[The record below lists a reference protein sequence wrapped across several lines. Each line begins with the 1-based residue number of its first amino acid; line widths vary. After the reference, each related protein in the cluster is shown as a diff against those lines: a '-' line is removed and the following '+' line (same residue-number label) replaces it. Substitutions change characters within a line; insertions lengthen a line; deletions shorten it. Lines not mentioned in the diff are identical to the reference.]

1 VVLRL
6 ARSTVLVASVALGA
20 TLGAPSAAAAQTKGL
35 LTRADFFML
44 WARLAADDP
53 RFDHQGR
60 FNLDADLADYG
71 SGRLMLEVD
80 YEAFLGGER
89 RTFDLNQSAY
99 RFDMDLTKRTRA
111 VEIGAFFS
119 HSSRH
124 EVDREN
130 PDSLSWNVLG
140 ARARRK
146 WDFADGAS
154 VNARIELGRA
164 MQQAFVD
171 YEWISQAR
179 ATLRHPLAPHKHVS
193 LLLEGSGVL
202 IWTDES
208 LYGRSRT
215 CGARVEGG
223 IRFEGR
229 RGAMEIVT
237 TYERRID
244 GYPFDLSKV
253 RMWSLGFRV
262 LTR

>member
-1 VVLRL
+1 M
-6 ARSTVLVASVALGA
+6 
-20 TLGAPSAAAAQTKGL
+20 PSHAAAQSKGF
-35 LTRADFFML
+35 LTRADFFL
-44 WARLAADDP
+44 QWARLAADDP
-53 RFDHQGR
+53 RFDREGR

-89 RTFDLNQSAY
+89 RTYDLNQGTY

-130 PDSLSWNVLG
+130 PDAISWNVFG
-140 ARARRK
+140 ARARRE
-146 WDFADGAS
+146 WRFADGAT
-154 VNARIELGRA
+154 VTVRADLGRA
-164 MQQAFVD
+164 WDQAFVD

-193 LLLEGSGVL
+193 LLLDGSGTL
-202 IWTDES
+202 IWTDEA
-208 LYGRSRT
+208 LYGRART

-223 IRFEGR
+223 IRFDGR
-229 RGAMEIVT
+229 RAALEIVT
-237 TYERRID
+237 AYERRID
-244 GYPFDLSKV
+244 GYPGDLSKV
-253 RMWSLGFRV
+253 RMWSLGFRI
-262 LTR
+262 LNR